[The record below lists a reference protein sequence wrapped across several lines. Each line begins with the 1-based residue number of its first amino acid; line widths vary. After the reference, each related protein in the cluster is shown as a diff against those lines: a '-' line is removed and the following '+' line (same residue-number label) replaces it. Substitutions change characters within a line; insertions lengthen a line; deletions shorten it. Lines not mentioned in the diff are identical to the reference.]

1 MRFEGSVGY
10 EPLTA
15 DALVFSGGVSC
26 CSPQDYVATSN
37 QEVSVPET
45 LTVDLHPFFRSDRDI
60 DSAVR
65 SAIFRAVAQKVA
77 LLEIIPGKGSGTL
90 KRRVLAKLAQ
100 PHLRKFYRRVE
111 ADSTNEGRILVHFD
125 PPSQT
130 YAEDPVEELIIRP
143 R

>member
-1 MRFEGSVGY
+1 M
-10 EPLTA
+10 
-15 DALVFSGGVSC
+15 
-26 CSPQDYVATSN
+26 PQ
-37 QEVSVPET
+37 T
-45 LTVDLHPFFRSDRDI
+45 LTVDLHPIFRSDREI

-65 SAIFRAVAQKVA
+65 SAVFRAVAQKVA

-100 PHLRKFYRRVE
+100 PHLRRFYCRVE

-125 PPSQT
+125 SPPPSQSD
-130 YAEDPVEELIIRP
+130 AEDPDSEHLTIRA